1 MISGKDPL
9 VRSIKKKNNNNGGRK
24 VDLDIYLFIMG
35 GGRKRLNFIYFEF
48 FLFIFVEGSF
58 KWKGNFEKV

>member
-35 GGRKRLNFIYFEF
+35 GGEKEIEF
-48 FLFIFVEGSF
+48 YIF
-58 KWKGNFEKV
+58 